1 MAVQFQDYY
10 EILGVSKTA
19 SADEIK
25 KAFRKLARQHH
36 PDVNPGDKSAEEKFK
51 KINEAY
57 EVLSDP
63 DKRKKYDQ
71 FGQNWKGGAPPPNW
85 GEQGFPGGGGGYGGG
100 GFRYTTTGGDYDRD
114 FSDFF
119 QQFFG
124 TSGTGF
130 GQQRANRPG
139 FRQRGQDIE
148 AELPVTIEEAFNG
161 ASKQFSIRRSDGTK
175 TYKVKIPAHS
185 FRGKQIRLAGQ
196 GEPHQSNPGDLI
208 LTLNYAPH
216 KFYDEEDGDLYAEIP
231 IAPWEAA
238 LGAKVPFTT
247 LDGEVRLTI
256 PPGSQNGLRL
266 RLGGRGAYRTN
277 GSRGDLYAIVEI
289 EIPTTLTSDERE
301 LWEKLQATSRF
312 DPRG

>member
-10 EILGVSKTA
+10 EILGVAKTA
-19 SADEIK
+19 TADEIK

-36 PDVNPGDKSAEEKFK
+36 PDVNQGDKSSEEKFK

-63 DKRKKYDQ
+63 DKRRKYDQ

-85 GEQGFPGGGGGYGGG
+85 GEQGQPGGGYGGG
-100 GFRYTTTGGDYDRD
+100 GFRYTTTGGDYDSN

-130 GQQRANRPG
+130 GQSRANRPG

-148 AELPVTIEEAFNG
+148 AELPVTIEEAFSG

-196 GEPHQSNPGDLI
+196 GEPHQSNAGDLI

-216 KFYDEEDGDLYAEIP
+216 KVYDEDDGDLYAEIP
-231 IAPWEAA
+231 ITPWEAV

-266 RLGGRGAYRTN
+266 RLAGRGTYRSS
-277 GSRGDLYAIVEI
+277 GSRGDLYAIVNV
-289 EIPTTLTSDERE
+289 EIPTSMTSEERE
-301 LWEKLQATSRF
+301 LWEKLQAVSKF

>member
-1 MAVQFQDYY
+1 MAVQFEDYY
-10 EILGVSKTA
+10 TILGVPRTA
-19 SADEIK
+19 TQHEVK

-36 PDVNPGDKSAEEKFK
+36 PDVNAGDKGSEEKFK
-51 KINEAY
+51 KVNEAY

-71 FGQNWKGGAPPPNW
+71 FGQHWKSGQQWSPPPNW
-85 GEQGFPGGGGGYGGG
+85 QEQGQPGGGGN
-100 GFRYTTTGGDYDRD
+100 FRYTTTGGDYDRD

-130 GQQRANRPG
+130 GQARGRRPG
-139 FRQRGQDIE
+139 FQTRGQDIE

-196 GEPHQSNPGDLI
+196 GEPHQSQPGDLI

-216 KFYDEEDGDLYAEIP
+216 QQYDEESGDLYTELP
-231 IAPWEAA
+231 IAPWEAV
-238 LGAKVPFTT
+238 LGAKVPFKT

-256 PPGSQNGLRL
+256 PAGSQSGLRL
-266 RLGGRGAYRTN
+266 RLGGRGANRAD
-277 GSRGDLYAIVEI
+277 GSRGDLFAIVDI
-289 EIPTTLTSDERE
+289 ETPTNLTPEERE
-301 LWEKLQATSRF
+301 LWEKLQQVSSF
-312 DPRG
+312 NPRNS